1 MRLIDYLLP
10 GSKGKNDGDDTAA
23 TADKKAETGKAEKTP
38 VQDRFRVNPL
48 VNFLMRASGEWP
60 LSGPPPLS
68 EAQYR
73 QLFATAPSF
82 VDYFPVIDY
91 LDEEQAYLFDDGVN
105 VARFWRVDSRYMCAR
120 SKASLAR
127 FNQAVTAAL
136 NALPGGEEYPYVCQ
150 LFLCSQE
157 ASSIA
162 DDLEAAMR
170 DNGVLDDPYSQAI
183 LEVNRRHAE
192 LVSHPNGIFPDSR
205 LPGTDQG
212 WKVNNLSAYLCI
224 YRKAPE
230 KFWKKEKRS
239 PAAQSA
245 YDLTT
250 FITAM
255 QTAGV
260 RLHPLEPHELVSWLA
275 PYFGHETISRE
286 AMAAAREMASF
297 DLGQMIF
304 QHQPVYHRSKDAR
317 EQGIWCFGDKWLRY
331 LTLGAVER
339 PPREGTTTLGEQHVE
354 GNRHEIDASLFEKL
368 PTGAMMAWN
377 IVPRSET
384 QIKGEINQMLYQ
396 SERGASR
403 EAKFATDQAQHALDT
418 IMRNGQRI
426 FYLQTGIYLQSH
438 SLTGLLDATEQA
450 ATQIRGSGCLSLV
463 EPRFDLISQ
472 DSFVRSLP
480 TVYDFSHDRNAALR
494 ARKTYTAHLAALLP
508 FYGNKSGS
516 THPCYIMYS
525 RTGEPFYLNPFH
537 QDDRVKVSHELFFGP
552 SGSGKSASIVYMAMQ
567 SMAVNNPRMFIFDY
581 GNSFRLLADYMERY
595 GKKVKRI
602 VLDNSSDEVL
612 APFFETEKA
621 LVEAE
626 EIERINRG
634 EWTGKGKKAR
644 ISLEK
649 ADDEAEDETDATTSD
664 SQDDDEERSYLAE
677 MEYILRIMV
686 TGGSDNV
693 SLSQP
698 QISRINAALVRGLRL
713 SQQKGEPHARPVHMA
728 QAMREM
734 ADEEAKREGRLEE
747 IAVDLRNMA
756 DAIELWTTGLRGK
769 LFNRHAEGFSAD
781 YDLTVVELGALGKKG
796 SEDMLAVA
804 GLSAIYTIIALA
816 EKLQGLGRAIEVK
829 IDEAHLWAKIK
840 LLMGG
845 LVTGAKVF
853 RKLGCWLN
861 VITQDIS
868 DFADADAQKILGN
881 AEFWWLMRL
890 DEKEINQAS
899 TILNLSD
906 EARHLIQFLRKE
918 ERRFVEGVSL
928 SEKFDSAMV
937 RFVPPSLML
946 ALGQTDGKEKEA
958 RYRLMREQ
966 GISELDA
973 ALRIA
978 EDIEKNRR
986 KYQERLFT

>member
-1 MRLIDYLLP
+1 MRLIDYLWSRN
-10 GSKGKNDGDDTAA
+10 GAGQSDADGKSG
-23 TADKKAETGKAEKTP
+23 KAETAPLQE
-38 VQDRFRVNPL
+38 RFRVNPL
-48 VNFLMRASGEWP
+48 VNFLMRACGEWP

-82 VDYFPVIDY
+82 ADYFPVVDY
-91 LDEEQAYLFDDGVN
+91 LDDEQAYLFDDGLN
-105 VARFWRVDSRYMCAR
+105 VARFWKVESRYMCAR

-127 FNQAVTAAL
+127 FNQALTAAL

-150 LFLCSQE
+150 VFLRSQ
-157 ASSIA
+157 AATSIA

-170 DNGVLDDPYSQAI
+170 ENGVIDDPYSQAI
-183 LEVNRRHAE
+183 LAVNRQHAG
-192 LVSHPNGIFPDSR
+192 LVSHAHGIFPDSR
-205 LPGTDQG
+205 LPGADQG
-212 WKVNNLSAYLCI
+212 WKVNDLSVYLCI

-239 PAAQSA
+239 PAAQIS

-260 RLHPLEPHELVSWLA
+260 GLQPLAPHELVSWLA
-275 PYFGHETISRE
+275 PYFGHETVSAA
-286 AMAAAREMASF
+286 AMADARQMASF

-304 QHQPVYHRSKDAR
+304 RHQPVYHRSKDPR
-317 EQGIWCFGDKWLRY
+317 EQGIWRFGEQWLRY

-368 PTGAMMAWN
+368 PTGSMMAWN

-384 QIKGEINQMLYQ
+384 QIKAEINQMLYQ
-396 SERGASR
+396 SEDGASR
-403 EAKFATDQAQHALDT
+403 EAKFTTEQAHAALDT
-418 IMRNGQRI
+418 IMRSGQRI
-426 FYLQTGIYLQSH
+426 FYLQTGIYLQSR
-438 SLTGLLDATEQA
+438 SLAGLLDATEQA
-450 ATQIRGSGCLSLV
+450 ATQIRGSGCLSV
-463 EPRFDLISQ
+463 IEPRYDLISQ

-480 TVYDFSHDRNAALR
+480 AVYDFTHDRNAALR

-516 THPCYIMYS
+516 KHPCYIMYS

-537 QDDRVKVSHELFFGP
+537 PDDRVKVSHELFFGP

-581 GNSFRLLADYMERY
+581 GNSFKLLADYMERY
-595 GKKVKRI
+595 GKRVKRI
-602 VLDNSSDEVL
+602 TLDNSSDEVL

-621 LVEAE
+621 LKEAE

-634 EWTGKGKKAR
+634 EWAPKAKKGTLN
-644 ISLEK
+644 LEK
-649 ADDEAEDETDATTSD
+649 ATGDNPADGDDAAAD
-664 SQDDDEERSYLAE
+664 SGNSSADDDEERSYLAE

-686 TGGSDNV
+686 TGGNDAV
-693 SLSQP
+693 TLSQP

-713 SQQKGEPHARPVHMA
+713 SQQKGEPHARPSHMA

-734 ADEEAKREGRLEE
+734 ADEEATREGRLEE

-781 YDLTVVELGALGKKG
+781 YDLTVIELGALGKKG

-816 EKLQGLGRAIEVK
+816 EKLQGSGRAIEVK
-829 IDEAHLWAKIK
+829 IDEAHLWAKIR

-868 DFADADAQKILGN
+868 DFADTDAQKILGN

-890 DEKEINQAS
+890 DEKEIRQAG
-899 TILNLSD
+899 TVLNLSD

-958 RYRLMREQ
+958 RYRLMREH

-973 ALRIA
+973 ALMIA
-978 EDIEKNRR
+978 DHIEQARR
-986 KYQERLFT
+986 KYQERQAA

>member
-1 MRLIDYLLP
+1 MKFVEDLWRRHKSRHAD
-10 GSKGKNDGDDTAA
+10 DDTPPSVQKIAPEETAA
-23 TADKKAETGKAEKTP
+23 AQP
-38 VQDRFRVNPL
+38 RFKVNPF

-60 LSGPPPLS
+60 IAGPPPLS

-82 VDYFPVIDY
+82 ADYFPVVDY
-91 LDEEQAYLFDDGVN
+91 LDEDEAYLFDDGLN
-105 VARFWRVDSRYMCAR
+105 VARFWKVESRYMCAR

-127 FNQAVTAAL
+127 FNQALTAAL
-136 NALPGGEEYPYVCQ
+136 NALPGGEEYPYICQ
-150 LFLCSQE
+150 VFLRSQ
-157 ASSIA
+157 AATSIA

-170 DNGVLDDPYSQAI
+170 ENGVLDDPYSQAI

-205 LPGTDQG
+205 LPGADQG
-212 WKVNNLSAYLCI
+212 WRVNDLSVYLCI

-260 RLHPLEPHELVSWLA
+260 GLKLLLPHELVSWLA
-275 PYFGHETISRE
+275 PYFGHETVSRD
-286 AMAAAREMASF
+286 AMAGAREMASF

-304 QHQPVYHRSKDAR
+304 QHQPVYHRSKDPR
-317 EQGIWCFGDKWLRY
+317 EQGIWRFGDKWLRY

-354 GNRHEIDASLFEKL
+354 GNRHESDASLFEKM
-368 PTGAMMAWN
+368 PTGSMMAWS

-384 QIKGEINQMLYQ
+384 QIKAEINQMLYQ
-396 SERGASR
+396 SENGASR
-403 EAKFATDQAQHALDT
+403 EAKFATDQAQKALDT
-418 IMRNGQRI
+418 IMRSGQRI

-438 SLTGLLDATEQA
+438 SLAGLLDATEQA
-450 ATQIRGSGCLSLV
+450 ATQIRGSNCLSLI
-463 EPRFDLISQ
+463 EPRYDLISQ

-516 THPCYIMYS
+516 NHPCYVMYS

-537 QDDRVKVSHELFFGP
+537 QGDRVKVSHELFFGP

-581 GNSFRLLADYMERY
+581 GNSFKLLADYMERY

-612 APFFETEKA
+612 APFFETKKA
-621 LVEAE
+621 LAEAE

-644 ISLEK
+644 VSLEK
-649 ADDEAEDETDATTSD
+649 SADNEDIAETAATS

-693 SLSQP
+693 TLSQP
-698 QISRINAALVRGLRL
+698 QISRINAALVRGLRI
-713 SQQKGEPHARPVHMA
+713 SQAKGERHARPSHMA

-734 ADEEAKREGRLEE
+734 ADEEARREGRLEE

-781 YDLTVVELGALGKKG
+781 YDLTVIELGALGKKG

-816 EKLQGLGRAIEVK
+816 EKLQGSGRAIEVK
-829 IDEAHLWAKIK
+829 IDEAHLWAHIK

-868 DFADADAQKILGN
+868 DFADTDAQKILGN

-899 TILNLSD
+899 TVLNLSD

-946 ALGQTDGKEKEA
+946 ALGQTDGKEKEV
-958 RYRLMREQ
+958 RYRLMREK
-966 GISELDA
+966 GIEELDA
-973 ALRIA
+973 ALLIA
-978 EDIEKNRR
+978 EEIEKNRR
-986 KYQERLFT
+986 KYQERQAA